1 MLPLGLLTAAQGHPM
16 LVELKNGETLN
27 GHLVTCDNWMNL
39 ILREVVQTSPE
50 GDKFFRLPEVYIRG
64 NNIKYLRVPEEIIDI
79 VKEQQANQPQGRRGG
94 HRDGGRER
102 GRGGGPRSPP
112 TIRLSAPT
120 PTPTL
125 TPRRH
130 YSSHARPSEEKH
142 IGNSTPVSEN
152 PRDASTQCPNPRLP
166 SNIHHDI
173 TTVSIDELNKPYF
186 TDEGNSVTESYEDD
200 SSPRSDPGIS
210 SNDPPKPKQRSRPL
224 RKEYGQLW
232 KKSQSD
238 LEAILQGEENP
249 GFVGTIEVLRSLIRD
264 RHVEPRAR
272 HYKAMIQAN
281 TDNTLGNVNSVHH
294 LLQEM
299 EDNDIAADSGTLHA
313 ALQAFAVHPDYI
325 LRQEVLQKLRDR
337 WLTLSPAGW
346 HFVVVGLL
354 RDHQFELALD
364 QLALMERKE
373 IPVENWLHSSLIYHL
388 CDVEEFDEVYRLMR
402 ARVEQGHDMTTAL
415 WKHVLGTASTA
426 GHYLA
431 TSYVWKRMVELD
443 YLQPSKDVCSK
454 VLTVAELAEDTE
466 LANSVFRLMDNKGM
480 TPGQEDYA
488 TLIMSKLSAGDLPT
502 AFDVLCA
509 MQQEG
514 TSPNQVATRP
524 MLDYMIKH
532 KTDHREAVQVIAD
545 LCHHY
550 VRNDPSVV
558 EDAIGF
564 YKELYTLCP
573 EGANVDVYNS
583 FIMMCRTA
591 GNRAAGMFLVKE
603 MASFNVIPNGT
614 TFESIIL
621 MCLDA
626 GNYLSA
632 SMYFED
638 LIKREGSVTRE
649 TQKEIRKLC
658 ARSVDEYAMR
668 LQYHPK
674 LQESIKIATS
684 DGTPSG
690 DATGEAGPRGF
701 GRTKLVHEAR
711 IAYNRDRRRRKRA
724 RAAMERNEN
733 QENRPTDAQDEWY

>member
-1 MLPLGLLTAAQGHPM
+1 MSRQALVLDGLWFSLCPSFSQLT
-16 LVELKNGETLN
+16 
-27 GHLVTCDNWMNL
+27 
-39 ILREVVQTSPE
+39 LRRSAPSLRPRQKYSKTS
-50 GDKFFRLPEVYIRG
+50 
-64 NNIKYLRVPEEIIDI
+64 
-79 VKEQQANQPQGRRGG
+79 
-94 HRDGGRER
+94 
-102 GRGGGPRSPP
+102 SPP
-112 TIRLSAPT
+112 TCRLAAPT
-120 PTPTL
+120 PTPIL
-125 TPRRH
+125 TSRRYH
-130 YSSHARPSEEKH
+130 SSRTKISEH
-142 IGNSTPVSEN
+142 SGTGDAVSASED
-152 PRDASTQCPNPRLP
+152 PQDASAHRSNPRLP
-166 SNIHHDI
+166 SSTHQDI
-173 TTVSIDELNKPYF
+173 TTVSDDELSKPSYA
-186 TDEGNSVTESYEDD
+186 DEGNSVTESSQDA
-200 SSPRSDPGIS
+200 SSPRANPQSL
-210 SNDPPKPKQRSRPL
+210 SNGSHKPKQRSRPL

-281 TDNTLGNVNSVHH
+281 TDNTLGNVNSVHY

-313 ALQAFAVHPDYI
+313 ALQAFAVHPDYL
-325 LRQEVLQKLRDR
+325 LRQEVLKKLRDR

-388 CDVEEFDEVYRLMR
+388 CDFEEFDEVYRLMR

-415 WKHVLGTASTA
+415 WKHVLETASTA
-426 GHYLA
+426 GHYLT
-431 TSYVWKRMVELD
+431 TSYVWKRMVELGH
-443 YLQPSKDVCSK
+443 LQPSKDACSK
-454 VLTVAELAEDTE
+454 VLKLAERAEDTE
-466 LANSVFRLMDNKGM
+466 LANSVFRLMDKKGM

-488 TLIMSKLSAGDLPT
+488 TLIMSKLGAGDLPT

-514 TSPNQVATRP
+514 TIPNQVATRP
-524 MLDYMIKH
+524 ILDYMIKH
-532 KTDHREAVQVIAD
+532 KTDHREAWQILKRLKNERRDIPLASVQVITD
-545 LCHHY
+545 LCCHY
-550 VRNDPSVV
+550 ARNDPSVV
-558 EDAIGF
+558 EDAVGF

-583 FIMMCRTA
+583 LIMMCRTA

-649 TQKEIRKLC
+649 SQREIRKLC

-674 LQESIKIATS
+674 IQETTMVATTEETS
-684 DGTPSG
+684 GG
-690 DATGEAGPRGF
+690 DATTGEAGPRGF

-733 QENRPTDAQDEWY
+733 QETRPTDAQDA

>member
-1 MLPLGLLTAAQGHPM
+1 MSRQALVLDGLWYSLCPSFSQPTLRRSAPL
-16 LVELKNGETLN
+16 
-27 GHLVTCDNWMNL
+27 
-39 ILREVVQTSPE
+39 LRPRQRYS
-50 GDKFFRLPEVYIRG
+50 K
-64 NNIKYLRVPEEIIDI
+64 
-79 VKEQQANQPQGRRGG
+79 A
-94 HRDGGRER
+94 
-102 GRGGGPRSPP
+102 RSPP

-200 SSPRSDPGIS
+200 SSQRSDPGIS

-532 KTDHREAVQVIAD
+532 KTDHREAWQILKRLKNERRDIPLASVQVIAD